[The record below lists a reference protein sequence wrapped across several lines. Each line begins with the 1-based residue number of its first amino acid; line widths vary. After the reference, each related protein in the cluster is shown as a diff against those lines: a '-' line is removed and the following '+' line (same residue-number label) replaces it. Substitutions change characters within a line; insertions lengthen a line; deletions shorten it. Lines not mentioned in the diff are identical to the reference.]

1 MKNSRILLILF
12 ASILLII
19 PTARATTI
27 PNSATLILGTVSLY
41 GTVNVSDLQNSQGNQ
56 NNVER
61 APLHAQG
68 EQAFQQAKDQ
78 ANSNG
83 FIPAGEGTKTVT
95 APATATPLTPTVGL
109 VLEGAVGGAPNPCG
123 CTPPDGA
130 VGAGPN
136 HVFSMV
142 NTAGIIY
149 TKAGAVVRSTFGLDS
164 FFGVPGA
171 SLSDP
176 QVSFDTG
183 SGRWFASIININTNQ
198 ILVAVSTSNDPTST
212 FNLYTISDPNHLPD
226 QPVTGTNDDKYVV
239 SVNDFN
245 TAGTLFLGVHY
256 FVLNKSE
263 LVAGPATIHTP
274 SNTPDT
280 NMFSLHPAQH
290 LSSSTTFYLV
300 TDCTGSCVP
309 SPNSQ
314 TNTETVVSLTGV
326 P

>member
-83 FIPAGEGTKTVT
+83 FIPADEGTKTVT

-109 VLEGAVGGAPNPCG
+109 VLEGAVGASPNPCG

-136 HVFSMV
+136 HIFSMV

-149 TKAGAVVRSTFGLDS
+149 TKTGTLVKGTFGLDG

-183 SGRWFASIININTNQ
+183 SGRWFASTIDINTNQ
-198 ILVAVSTSNDPTST
+198 VLVAVSTSNDPTGT
-212 FNLYTISDPNHLPD
+212 FNLYAISDPNHLPD

-245 TAGTLFLGVHY
+245 TAGTSFIGVHY

-263 LVAGPATIHTP
+263 LVAAAVTIHKAPKTTHP
-274 SNTPDT
+274 QTT
-280 NMFSLHPAQH
+280 SL
-290 LSSSTTFYLV
+290 LS
-300 TDCTGSCVP
+300 CTLP
-309 SPNSQ
+309 
-314 TNTETVVSLTGV
+314 
-326 P
+326 

>member
-27 PNSATLILGTVSLY
+27 PNSATLISGTVSLY
-41 GTVNVSDLQNSQGNQ
+41 GTVNVSDLQNNQGNQ

-68 EQAFQQAKDQ
+68 EQAFQQARDQ
-78 ANSNG
+78 ANSTG
-83 FIPAGEGTKTVT
+83 FIPAYEGTKTVT

-109 VLEGAVGGAPNPCG
+109 VLEGAVGASPNPCG

-149 TKAGAVVRSTFGLDS
+149 TKTGSLVRGTFGLDS
-164 FFGVPGA
+164 FFGVPGH

-176 QVSFDTG
+176 QVSFDAN
-183 SGRWFASIININTNQ
+183 SGRWFSSIIDINTNNV
-198 ILVAVSTSNDPTST
+198 LVAVSTSNDPTGA
-212 FNLYTISDPNHLPD
+212 FNLYSISDPNHLPD

-245 TAGTLFLGVHY
+245 TAGTSFIGVHY

-263 LVAGPATIHTP
+263 LVAGAGDLYSRSQNPQ
-274 SNTPDT
+274 PDT
-280 NMFSLHPAQH
+280 YLHH
-290 LSSSTTFYLV
+290 LPPPPSTPTPRDLF
-300 TDCTGSCVP
+300 
-309 SPNSQ
+309 
-314 TNTETVVSLTGV
+314 
-326 P
+326 

>member
-27 PNSATLILGTVSLY
+27 PNSATLISGTVSLY
-41 GTVNVSDLQNSQGNQ
+41 GTVNVSDLQNSQGDQ

-83 FIPAGEGTKTVT
+83 FIPADEGTKTVT

-109 VLEGAVGGAPNPCG
+109 VLEGAVG
-123 CTPPDGA
+123 
-130 VGAGPN
+130 AGPN

-149 TKAGAVVRSTFGLDS
+149 TKTGSLVRGTFGLDS
-164 FFGVPGA
+164 FFGVPGH

-176 QVSFDTG
+176 QVSFDAN
-183 SGRWFASIININTNQ
+183 SGRWFSSIIDINTNNV
-198 ILVAVSTSNDPTST
+198 LVAVSTSNDPTGA
-212 FNLYTISDPNHLPD
+212 FNLYSISDPNHLPD

-256 FVLNKSE
+256 WVVNKADV
-263 LVAGPATIHTP
+263 VAGASTIY
-274 SNTPDT
+274 
-280 NMFSLHPAQH
+280 FA
-290 LSSSTTFYLV
+290 
-300 TDCTGSCVP
+300 
-309 SPNSQ
+309 
-314 TNTETVVSLTGV
+314 
-326 P
+326 